1 MKFISH
7 IGWGFCAAALL
18 VAGCHKEGAGP
29 GNAAQLPA
37 AKVATAAVAE
47 KTYPATEEVTG
58 TVRSKTRASI
68 EAKVSGRIEK
78 MLVVVGQRVKAG
90 ELLLQLDA
98 REIQARL
105 DQAKAVLEQTRE
117 DRKRFEKLLKSTS
130 ITQQEYD
137 AVVARDRVAEAA
149 VREAETLLGYATVTA
164 PFAGV
169 ITRKLA
175 EIGDV
180 AAPGRAL
187 LELEDPDA
195 LRLESD
201 FPEALIAQVHLGDT
215 LEIRL
220 ASATNA
226 LNGVV
231 CENSPAADPNSRTF
245 GVKMDLPAGTTARLG
260 QFGRVSV
267 PTGQITTLRVPVSA
281 VVVRGQME
289 IVFASTSGKA
299 QLRLVKTG
307 KRFGGE
313 VEILAGLRAGETIV
327 TDGAAALVDGQ
338 PLEAK

>member
-1 MKFISH
+1 MKFTSH
-7 IGWGFCAAALL
+7 IGWGLCAAALL

-29 GNAAQLPA
+29 GQTERMPA

-78 MLVVVGQRVKAG
+78 MLVVLGQRVKAG
-90 ELLLQLDA
+90 ELLVQLDA

-130 ITQQEYD
+130 VTQQEFD

-149 VREAETLLGYATVTA
+149 VREAETLFGYTTVIA

-175 EIGDV
+175 DIGDV

-187 LELEDPDA
+187 LELEDPDV

-201 FPEALIAQVHLGDT
+201 FPEALMAQVHAGDN

-220 ASATNA
+220 ANATNTLA
-226 LNGVV
+226 GTIS
-231 CENSPAADPNSRTF
+231 EISPAADPNSRTF
-245 GVKMDLPAGTTARLG
+245 GVKMDLPAGTSARLG
-260 QFGRVSV
+260 QFGRVAV
-267 PTGQITTLRVPVSA
+267 PTGQITTVRVPAGA

-289 IVFASTSGKA
+289 IIFASAGGKA

-307 KRFGGE
+307 KRFGNE